1 MPNLLPPYV
10 LHNGNTRIVGY
21 YIIII
26 IILVIIKRLLRKS
39 IWLVAVLVLVLYSVV
54 PTCER
59 QISSIYQE
67 ARAPVSACSCA
78 GMRGE
83 SARG

>member
-10 LHNGNTRIVGY
+10 LHNGNTRVGY

-39 IWLVAVLVLVLYSVV
+39 IWLVAVL
-54 PTCER
+54 
-59 QISSIYQE
+59 
-67 ARAPVSACSCA
+67 
-78 GMRGE
+78 
-83 SARG
+83 